1 MKYLWEFLLLLLC
14 PRVDDDDTP
23 PPDDDDTPPPDDD
36 DDDTP
41 PPDDDDDTPPPDDD
55 DVPPKPESRAQ
66 KEIRT
71 LRERAQAAEEQ
82 HRKAVAE
89 LEAARRQPTQPLQ
102 PTQEQQI
109 WEQEEKVLRDPNAD
123 DWQKY
128 AVKSARDSRL
138 ANQNSQNA
146 LRQAEDI
153 ADRATFDSIKA
164 EKPKLYEQYK
174 DRVEERLNELRKSG
188 TNAPRKN
195 ILAFLVGE
203 DMVAGKLKTTE
214 KPAKPKGGAERGS
227 TPGVRSN
234 VNTSSGRLT
243 ESEKRAKR
251 LENVRI

>member
-14 PRVDDDDTP
+14 PRVDDEPVNDEVVDDEVV
-23 PPDDDDTPPPDDD
+23 DDEVVDDEVVDDEVVD
-36 DDDTP
+36 DEVVDDKP
-41 PPDDDDDTPPPDDD
+41 
-55 DVPPKPESRAQ
+55 VKPESRAQ

-71 LRERAQAAEEQ
+71 LRERAQASEEQ
-82 HRKAVAE
+82 HRKAMAE

-102 PTQEQQI
+102 PTQEQVI

-153 ADRATFDSIKA
+153 ADRAEFNALKA
-164 EKPKLYEQYK
+164 EKPKMHEQYK
-174 DRVEERLNELRKSG
+174 DRVEERLAELRKNG
-188 TNAPRKN
+188 QNAPRKN

-227 TPGVRSN
+227 TPGARSN
-234 VNTSSGRLT
+234 VNSSSGRLS